1 MHDCS
6 KPKFHAELLDKKM
19 MSMARP
25 LVTGLHGN
33 PAPAIVHAKLIGGL
47 SSKSRLII
55 VGDVHGCLDE
65 LKSLLHLCSYSE
77 EHDKLIFVGDLVNK
91 GPSSAGVVKFVKNI
105 GAQCVRGNHDDSA
118 LHHAL
123 NARNGGQ
130 ELPRKYQ
137 YLKDL
142 DMLVVIDRKFQSSCV
157 ISVTKRTPHLTA
169 INYSSNLS

>member
-1 MHDCS
+1 VLRATCYVLRS
-6 KPKFHAELLDKKM
+6 YVVSLNTRRTNKKM
-19 MSMARP
+19 LSMARP
-25 LVTGLHGN
+25 LVAGLHGN
-33 PAPAIVHAKLIGGL
+33 PAPAVVHAKLLGAL

-65 LKSLLHLCSYSE
+65 LKSLLHLCSYCE
-77 EHDKLIFVGDLVNK
+77 ENDKLIFVGDLVNK
-91 GPSSAGVVKFVKNI
+91 GPSSAGVVKFVRSI

-130 ELPRKYQ
+130 ELPLKYQ

-142 DMLVVIDRKFQSSCV
+142 DM
-157 ISVTKRTPHLTA
+157 
-169 INYSSNLS
+169 